1 MTEHTLNVIMQGNMN
16 CKCLTT
22 TTLPPSLLPLPPPNV
37 LPLMLQNKIIMTIL
51 NRNQVHGM
59 QQNILEL
66 GLCEMAKCRGFTSKA
81 SSVML

>member
-22 TTLPPSLLPLPPPNV
+22 PPPPPPNV

-51 NRNQVHGM
+51 NRNQLHGTP
-59 QQNILEL
+59 QNILEL
-66 GLCEMAKCRGFTSKA
+66 GLCEMAKCRGFATKA

>member
-16 CKCLTT
+16 CKCL
-22 TTLPPSLLPLPPPNV
+22 PPVPSVNV

-51 NRNQVHGM
+51 NRNPLHGM
-59 QQNILEL
+59 RQNIFEL

>member
-22 TTLPPSLLPLPPPNV
+22 TTPSSSTPNV

-51 NRNQVHGM
+51 NRNQLHGM
-59 QQNILEL
+59 RRNILEL
-66 GLCEMAKCRGFTSKA
+66 GLCEMAKCRAFTSKA
-81 SSVML
+81 GSVML